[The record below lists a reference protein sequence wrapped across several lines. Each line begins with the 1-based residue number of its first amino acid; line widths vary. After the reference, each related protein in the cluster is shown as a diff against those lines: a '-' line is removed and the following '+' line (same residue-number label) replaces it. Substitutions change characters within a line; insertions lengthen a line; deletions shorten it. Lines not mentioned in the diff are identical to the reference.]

1 MENQINYVSQIIAT
15 LIPMI
20 VGFIYYNPKVL
31 GGVWMDANGF
41 KLENMKAPKPIL
53 YVGALV
59 LSALL
64 GLFMH
69 NYVTG
74 PGQDVAPDGHSY
86 HTFMHGFA
94 HGVVGTLF
102 VVLPILGTMGIFE
115 QKSLKWL
122 LVNVGYWLV
131 TLILMCG
138 ILSAWR

>member
-1 MENQINYVSQIIAT
+1 MEKVNIISQIIAT

-64 GLFMH
+64 GLFIH
-69 NYVTG
+69 TNVTG
-74 PGQDVAPDGHSY
+74 PGQDTAPDGHSY
-86 HTFMHGFA
+86 HTFGHGFA
-94 HGVVGTLF
+94 HGMVISLF

-115 QKSLKWL
+115 QKNLKWL